1 MITFLLL
8 RGTVRGTASSAVMT
22 IRMLCHEDTSTTSR
36 TRALLSQS
44 GNLTIIINS
53 VELECGELH
62 TFVLVLDLLG
72 GGVHFFLSLLSTST
86 KSEYKMKR
94 SLLGDIVIT
103 ESSSVLELYI
113 VNVKYENV
121 VFVLE

>member
-1 MITFLLL
+1 M
-8 RGTVRGTASSAVMT
+8 
-22 IRMLCHEDTSTTSR
+22 
-36 TRALLSQS
+36 
-44 GNLTIIINS
+44 
-53 VELECGELH
+53 
-62 TFVLVLDLLG
+62 LVLDLLG

-113 VNVKYENV
+113 VTVKYENV